1 MPRRRADAIGLVE
14 SAYRLDLA
22 ERDWLAGLAA
32 AAAPE
37 LDDGFGVIG
46 LVSDLRDPAD
56 YRFGEPV
63 FFGCPPEA
71 ASLIGP
77 SIARLPP
84 EVLIG
89 TFGAPDALA
98 TASQLLTPPLERDY
112 VFAPHLGVRDV
123 LAFKSADPT
132 GLAVHLG
139 APQRG
144 RRAVRPA
151 VEARWA
157 RLAAH
162 VAAALRL
169 RRALGSRDAFG
180 GEAVLDPDGACA
192 HAEGPARGRSAREAL
207 REAVLGTE
215 RARGRLRRTSPQ
227 AALRLWRALFAGRWS
242 LVEQFDRDGR
252 RFLIAHKNDPD
263 VRDPRALSPRERQVA
278 AFAALGHPQKLVAYE
293 LGLEPPTVAGHLRTA
308 MSKLGA
314 RTRADLS
321 RLLAGPRIAP
331 KK

>member
-1 MPRRRADAIGLVE
+1 MPRARADAISLVE
-14 SAYRLDLA
+14 AAYRLDLP

-32 AAAPE
+32 GAAPE
-37 LDDGFGVIG
+37 LDDGFGVIAIVG
-46 LVSDLRDPAD
+46 DFRDPAN

-63 FFGCPPEA
+63 FFGCPSEA

-77 SIARLPP
+77 SLARLPP
-84 EVLIG
+84 EVLVG
-89 TFGAPDALA
+89 TFGAPNALA
-98 TASQLLTPPLERDY
+98 TGSQLLAPPLEQEY
-112 VFAPHLGVRDV
+112 LFAPHLGVRDV
-123 LAFKSADPT
+123 VAFKSADPT
-132 GLAVHLG
+132 GHAVHLG
-139 APQRG
+139 APQRA
-144 RRAVRPA
+144 RRTVRPP

-157 RLAAH
+157 RVAAH

-169 RRALGSRDAFG
+169 RRALADNDALG
-180 GEAVLDPDGACA
+180 GEAVLDPNGHCA
-192 HAEGPARGRSAREAL
+192 HAEGPARARSAREAL
-207 REAVLGTE
+207 RDAVLGTE
-215 RARGRLRRTSPQ
+215 RARGKLRRTGPL

-278 AFAALGHPQKLVAYE
+278 AFAALGHPQKLIAYE
-293 LGLEPPTVAGHLRTA
+293 LGLEPPTVAGHLRAA
-308 MSKLGA
+308 MAKLGA

-321 RLLAGPRIAP
+321 RLLAGSRVAP